1 MCPLQAVF
9 FTSTCAINWPKY
21 GIFSRVV
28 CISEI
33 DVWVQDASNE
43 YTKASSKIVS
53 RNNRFSGGSFSK
65 YLVGTNWCTA
75 PCWALGAAVCGTW
88 SLPGQTP
95 CTCSVRSILGPPP
108 GPLGQKRVQ
117 QCGFVRLPVILVHA
131 QAESHQPW
139 GLLLSVPHRLAVS
152 LSAAHVSASPGL
164 LRCKCSWIL

>member
-33 DVWVQDASNE
+33 DVWVQDASNK

-65 YLVGTNWCTA
+65 YLVGTNCVYSTVLGPGCSCVWDMVPPRADSVHLQRVQHPRPSSRPTGSET
-75 PCWALGAAVCGTW
+75 GAAVW
-88 SLPGQTP
+88 
-95 CTCSVRSILGPPP
+95 VR
-108 GPLGQKRVQ
+108 
-117 QCGFVRLPVILVHA
+117 

>member
-65 YLVGTNWCTA
+65 YLVGTNCVYSTVLGPGCSCVWDMVPPRADSVHLQRLQHPRPSSRPTGSET
-75 PCWALGAAVCGTW
+75 GAAVWVRQAASDSGACSGREPPA
-88 SLPGQTP
+88 LEPAAVCP
-95 CTCSVRSILGPPP
+95 PPTCSLSISGTCVC
-108 GPLGQKRVQ
+108 QSW
-117 QCGFVRLPVILVHA
+117 FA
-131 QAESHQPW
+131 Q
-139 GLLLSVPHRLAVS
+139 V
-152 LSAAHVSASPGL
+152 
-164 LRCKCSWIL
+164 